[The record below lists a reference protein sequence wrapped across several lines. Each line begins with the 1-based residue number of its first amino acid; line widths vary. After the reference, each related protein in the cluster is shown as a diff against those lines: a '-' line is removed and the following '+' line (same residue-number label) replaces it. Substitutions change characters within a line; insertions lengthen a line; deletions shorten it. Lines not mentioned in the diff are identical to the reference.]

1 MLDAKT
7 EALREVEEYVLAQA
21 EPTTE
26 TDLKLE
32 VRDSVVAATA
42 AMVAARDHLL
52 SLQREDGHWCGEL
65 EGDTILES
73 EYLMLLWFLGRRVDA
88 RFERGCR
95 YIRSKQLEEGGWA
108 IYPGGPADPSASVK
122 AYFVLKLFGD
132 DPEAE
137 HMRRARQR
145 ILDLGGVSACNSFTK
160 LYLSMFGQWRWD
172 DAPAVP
178 PELILLPRWFYIN
191 IYEMSSWSRAIVIP
205 LSMIWAARPVCD
217 VPIDIDELIPHRRF
231 LKRGETLGERSWF
244 AFFRGV
250 DRAIKA
256 GDRIGLFKPFRQKS
270 LDLCEEWI
278 TERFEQS
285 AGLAAIF
292 PSIVNAVIALRLR
305 GYGEDDLRLES
316 QIQELEKLEI
326 VEGPAGRETLRLQPC
341 CSPVWDTSLSLN
353 ALLES
358 GVETSQDELQRA
370 IAWLLDREVK
380 RPGDWQVKN
389 PGVEPGGW
397 YFEYANEFYPDC
409 DDTAEV
415 LAVLGRAR
423 CVDPDLEERRLG
435 AIRRALA
442 WQLSMQ
448 NRDGGW
454 GAFDK
459 NCDRELLTYI
469 PFADHNAMI
478 DPSSVDVTAR
488 TVEAMTL
495 HLGAEHES
503 VRRAVSYLEREQ
515 ESDGSWYGR
524 WGSNYIYGTWLAMSA
539 LAAVG
544 RADSVTCRRGS
555 AWLLSVQ
562 NEDGGWGETLHS
574 YVDPSCK
581 GQGESTAAQ
590 TAWAILGLLAA
601 HSSELA
607 EGRAVSVKAALDR
620 AVSHLAETQQSDGG
634 WRDEAWTGTGF
645 PEVFYLRY
653 HYYDRFFPLQ
663 ALATF
668 HRVLGEETP
677 V

>member
-7 EALREVEEYVLAQA
+7 EALREVEEFVLAQA

-26 TDLKLE
+26 SELQLE
-32 VRDSVVAATA
+32 VRDSVTAATA
-42 AMVAARDHLL
+42 AMVAAREHLL
-52 SLQREDGHWCGEL
+52 GLQRDDGHWCGEL

-73 EYLMLLWFLGRRVDA
+73 EYLMMLWFLGRRMDT

-95 YIRSKQLEEGGWA
+95 YIRSRQLDEGGWA
-108 IYPGGPADPSASVK
+108 IYPGGPPDPSASVK

-132 DPEAE
+132 DPESE
-137 HMRRARQR
+137 HMRRARQQ
-145 ILDLGGVSACNSFTK
+145 ILAQGGVSACNSFTK
-160 LYLSMFGQWRWD
+160 LYLAMFGQWRWD

-205 LSMIWAARPVCD
+205 LSMIWAQRPVCD

-231 LKRGETLGERSWF
+231 LKRGETLSERSWF
-244 AFFRGV
+244 AFFRGI
-250 DRAIKA
+250 DRAIKVA
-256 GDRIGLFKPFRQKS
+256 DRLGAFKPFRRRS
-270 LDLCEEWI
+270 LDLCEQWI
-278 TERFEQS
+278 SERLDGS

-305 GYGEDDLRLES
+305 GHDESDERVRSQLE
-316 QIQELEKLEI
+316 ELQKLEI
-326 VEGPAGRETLRLQPC
+326 VEGESGSATLRLQPC

-358 GVETSQDELQRA
+358 GVSVSQPELQRA
-370 IAWLLDREVK
+370 ISWLLDREVK

-389 PGVEPGGW
+389 PDVEPGGW

-423 CVDPDLEERRLG
+423 CDDPQLDLRRREAL
-435 AIRRALA
+435 RRALA

-459 NCDRELLTYI
+459 DCDRELLTYI

-488 TVEAMTL
+488 TVEALTQ
-495 HLGAEHES
+495 HFGAEHDA
-503 VRRAVSYLEREQ
+503 VQRAVSYLEAQQ

-524 WGSNYIYGTWLAMSA
+524 WGANYIYGTWLAMSA

-544 RADSVTCRRGS
+544 RADSEICARGS
-555 AWLLSVQ
+555 GWLLSVQ
-562 NEDGGWGETLHS
+562 NDDGGWGESLNS

-581 GQGESTAAQ
+581 GQGESTSAQ
-590 TAWAILGLLAA
+590 TAWAMLGLLAVHA
-601 HSSELA
+601 GELA
-607 EGRAVSVKAALDR
+607 EGRAVRVKAALDR
-620 AVSHLAETQQSDGG
+620 AVSYLARTQQADGS

-663 ALATF
+663 ALASF
-668 HRVLGEETP
+668 RRILGKETQS
-677 V
+677 